1 MPWPFAVGVLQSA
14 LVLPRPMEE
23 IAYWIAMSRVPQ
35 VGSARL
41 RQLRHH
47 FGSIEAA
54 WTASARELRASG
66 IDGHAVEQICQ
77 SRTEY
82 AVYEELP
89 RLREFGIKAYT
100 EDDPG
105 YPYLL
110 RQIPDCPPVLY
121 ARGILP
127 ADEALT
133 IAVVGT
139 RRASPYGQQAT
150 REIVEELVAADA
162 IVVSGMARG
171 IDTAAHK
178 ATLDAGG
185 VTVGVLASGLDV
197 VYPAEN
203 ATLARRVLERGALV
217 SEYPPGVRMRR
228 ENFLLRNRIMSGMS
242 RGVVVVE
249 AGERS
254 GAIRTAADALEQNRD
269 VFAVP
274 GSIYSPSSMGTNGL
288 IQKGAAHAIMSAQDV
303 LDELGVVSSH
313 ETAQPDIALQPDSV
327 QTRLVAQMGAN
338 PVHSDDLARQLGLP
352 SQEVAAALTLLELND
367 VVRSVG
373 NMQFILSPRWRT
385 NQT

>member
-1 MPWPFAVGVLQSA
+1 
-14 LVLPRPMEE
+14 MEE
-23 IAYWIAMSRVPQ
+23 LAYWIAMSRVPQ
-35 VGSARL
+35 VGNARL

-47 FGSIEAA
+47 LGSMEAA
-54 WTASARELRASG
+54 WTASARELRAAG
-66 IDGHAVEQICQ
+66 IESQIIEQICLC
-77 SRTEY
+77 RTKW
-82 AVYEELP
+82 AIDEELP
-89 RLREFGIKAYT
+89 RLRELGIAALT
-100 EDDPG
+100 EDDPE

-121 ARGILP
+121 VRGTLP
-127 ADEALT
+127 PDEALT

-139 RRASPYGQQAT
+139 RRASPYGIQAT
-150 REIVEELVAADA
+150 REIVEDLAAADTV
-162 IVVSGMARG
+162 VVSGMARG
-171 IDTAAHK
+171 IDTVAHK
-178 ATLDAGG
+178 ATLDAAG

-203 ATLARRVLERGALV
+203 AALARRVLERGALV
-217 SEYPPGVRMRR
+217 SEHPPGVSMRK

-242 RGVVVVE
+242 HGVVVVE

-254 GAIRTAADALEQNRD
+254 GAIRTASDALEQNRD

-274 GSIYSPSSMGTNGL
+274 GSIYSPASMGTNRL
-288 IQKGAAHAIMSAQDV
+288 IRSGTARVITSAQDV
-303 LDELGVVSSH
+303 LDDLGISLSH
-313 ETAQPDIALQPDSV
+313 VAARPESALQPDSV
-327 QTRLVAQMGAN
+327 QTRLVAHMGAN

-373 NMQFILSPRWRT
+373 NMEFILSPRWRS

>member
-1 MPWPFAVGVLQSA
+1 
-14 LVLPRPMEE
+14 MEE
-23 IAYWIAMSRVPQ
+23 LAYWIAMSRVPR

-47 FGSIEAA
+47 FGSMEAA
-54 WTASARELRASG
+54 WTASARELKAAG
-66 IDGHAVEQICQ
+66 IESQVIEQICLC
-77 SRTEY
+77 RTEC
-82 AVYEELP
+82 AIDEELP
-89 RLREFGIKAYT
+89 RLREFGIVALT
-100 EDDPG
+100 EDDPE

-121 ARGILP
+121 VRGTLP
-127 ADEALT
+127 PDEALT

-139 RRASPYGQQAT
+139 RRASPYGTQAT
-150 REIVEELVAADA
+150 REIVEDLAAA
-162 IVVSGMARG
+162 GTVVVSGMARG
-171 IDTAAHK
+171 IDTVAHK
-178 ATLDAGG
+178 ATLDAEG

-203 ATLARRVLERGALV
+203 AALARRVLERGALV
-217 SEYPPGVRMRR
+217 SEHPPGVRMRK
-228 ENFLLRNRIMSGMS
+228 ESFLLRNRIMSGMS
-242 RGVVVVE
+242 RGVVVIE

-254 GAIRTAADALEQNRD
+254 GAIRTASDALEQNRD

-274 GSIYSPSSMGTNGL
+274 GSIYSPSSIGTNRL
-288 IQKGAAHAIMSAQDV
+288 IQTGTARAILSGQDV
-303 LDELGVVSSH
+303 LEEMGVVLSQ
-313 ETAQPDIALQPDSV
+313 ETAGPVSALQPDSI
-327 QTRLVAQMGAN
+327 QTRLVARMGAN

-373 NMQFILSPRWRT
+373 NMQFILSPRWRS

>member
-1 MPWPFAVGVLQSA
+1 
-14 LVLPRPMEE
+14 MEE

-35 VGSARL
+35 VGSVRL
-41 RQLRHH
+41 RQLRRH

-54 WTASARELRASG
+54 WTASAGELRASG

-82 AVYEELP
+82 AVEDELP
-89 RLREFGIKAYT
+89 RLRQFGIKAFT
-100 EDDPG
+100 EDDSG

-121 ARGILP
+121 VRGTLP

>member
-1 MPWPFAVGVLQSA
+1 
-14 LVLPRPMEE
+14 
-23 IAYWIAMSRVPQ
+23 MSRVPR

-47 FGSIEAA
+47 FGSMQAA
-54 WTASARELRASG
+54 WNASARELKAAG
-66 IDGHAVEQICQ
+66 IDGNAAEQVFQ
-77 SRTEY
+77 ARTEN
-82 AVYEELP
+82 AVDEELP
-89 RLREFGIKAYT
+89 RLREFGIKAFT
-100 EDDPG
+100 EDEPG

-110 RQIPDCPPVLY
+110 RQIPDCPPILY
-121 ARGILP
+121 VRGTLP
-127 ADEALT
+127 PEEALT

-139 RRASPYGQQAT
+139 RRASQYGQQAT
-150 REIVEELVAADA
+150 REIVEELVAADTV
-162 IVVSGMARG
+162 VVSGMARG
-171 IDTAAHK
+171 IDTVAHK

-203 ATLARRVLERGALV
+203 ARLARRVLERGALV
-217 SEYPPGVRMRR
+217 SEHPPGVGMRK
-228 ENFLLRNRIMSGMS
+228 ESFLLRNRIMSGMS
-242 RGVVVVE
+242 RGVIVVE

-254 GAIRTAADALEQNRD
+254 GAISTAGDALEQNRD

-274 GSIYSPSSMGTNGL
+274 GSIYSQSSMGTNRL
-288 IQKGAAHAIMSAQDV
+288 IQKGAAHAIMSARDV
-303 LDELGVVSSH
+303 LDELGVVGPQWS
-313 ETAQPDIALQPDSV
+313 AKPDAPLQPNSV

-373 NMQFILSPRWRT
+373 NMQFILSPRWRSS
-385 NQT
+385 QI